1 MVRSD
6 HANNPVAKPLRLVV
20 LLGLGLSLTACAT
33 SPPGKTAFFW
43 PVGATYRVRPGDT
56 LSRIAGSYHIPYT
69 TLAAYN
75 RIRSAGRI
83 YPGEVLRIPPANY
96 VAAAPAAAAPV
107 TVAVAHIV
115 PTPRPR
121 LRLAAVTRSGPPV
134 APSAFVPTQ
143 APFTPHKQALPR
155 RLPLAVASAPQSRAL
170 PRPLL
175 PATPAPTLVA
185 RNSAPTRLLVPP
197 DAAPAAA
204 GAPRFLWPVA
214 GKVIEGFGA
223 LPDGG
228 RNDGINIATREGA
241 PIRAAASGT
250 VIYAGDGLKAYG
262 NLVLI
267 RHRDGYITAYAHA
280 ERLLVARNTHV
291 TAGEVIGYAGTTG
304 GMEVPQLHF
313 EIRHGVKPLNP
324 TPLLMASASS

>member
-6 HANNPVAKPLRLVV
+6 QASSPVATPLRLVM
-20 LLGLGLSLTACAT
+20 LLALGLSLTACAS

-43 PVGATYRVRPGDT
+43 PVGATYRVRQGDT
-56 LSRIAGSYHIPYT
+56 LSQIAGSFHLSYV

-75 RIRSAGRI
+75 RIHSAGRI

-96 VAAAPAAAAPV
+96 VAGAPAAPVIAVARAVPSPRPRPRFAAVTPWAPPVAQTAFAPARAAFTPYQQTASRPLRAAVAAAPAGA
-107 TVAVAHIV
+107 
-115 PTPRPR
+115 
-121 LRLAAVTRSGPPV
+121 
-134 APSAFVPTQ
+134 
-143 APFTPHKQALPR
+143 
-155 RLPLAVASAPQSRAL
+155 

-175 PATPAPTLVA
+175 PPAAGPAVMA
-185 RNSAPTRLLVPP
+185 RNSVPNRPLLLAP
-197 DAAPAAA
+197 DAAQTVAAV
-204 GAPRFLWPVA
+204 PRFLWPVS
-214 GKVIEGFGA
+214 GKVIEGFGV

-241 PIRAAASGT
+241 PIHAAASGT

-267 RHRDGYITAYAHA
+267 RHRDGYVTAYAHA

-291 TAGEVIGYAGTTG
+291 TAGQVIGYAGTTG

-313 EIRHGVKPLNP
+313 EIRRGVKPLNP
-324 TPLLMASASS
+324 APLLMASASS

>member
-6 HANNPVAKPLRLVV
+6 RASTALGGARRLVL
-20 LLGLGLSLTACAT
+20 LLGLGLSLTACAS

-43 PVGATYRVRPGDT
+43 PVGASYRVRPGDT
-56 LSRIAGSYHIPYT
+56 LSQIASSFHVPYT

-75 RIRSAGRI
+75 RIRSARRI
-83 YPGEVLRIPPANY
+83 YPGEVLRIPPADY
-96 VAAAPAAAAPV
+96 VAGTPATTALR
-107 TVAVAHIV
+107 VADIV

-121 LRLAAVTRSGPPV
+121 LRLAAVNRS
-134 APSAFVPTQ
+134 
-143 APFTPHKQALPR
+143 ALPQAR
-155 RLPLAVASAPQSRAL
+155 PSVASKKRAFAQRRAAPLLLARAVPAPRRVAQHGAL

-175 PATPAPTLVA
+175 APAPALVA
-185 RNSAPTRLLVPP
+185 QASFVPLPLLPP
-197 DAAPAAA
+197 
-204 GAPRFLWPVA
+204 GAPQATDVAPHFLWPVS
-214 GKVIEGFGA
+214 GKVIEAFGA
-223 LPDGG
+223 LPSGG

-280 ERLLVARNTHV
+280 ERLLVARNAHV
-291 TAGEVIGYAGTTG
+291 TAGQVIGYAGKTG
-304 GMEVPQLHF
+304 GMQVPQLHF
-313 EIRHGVKPLNP
+313 EIRHGVTPLNP
-324 TPLLMASASS
+324 APLLMASASS

>member
-1 MVRSD
+1 MVRND
-6 HANNPVAKPLRLVV
+6 HPRMRLARPLRLVV
-20 LLGLGLSLTACAT
+20 LLALGLSLTACAS
-33 SPPGKTAFFW
+33 SPPGRTAFFW

-56 LSRIAGSYHIPYT
+56 LSRIAGSFHIPYT

-75 RIRSAGRI
+75 RILSPSRI

-96 VAAAPAAAAPV
+96 VAGAPAAPV
-107 TVAVAHIV
+107 TAVARLV
-115 PTPRPR
+115 PIPRPRPR
-121 LRLAAVTRSGPPV
+121 LRLAAVTGSGLPGSG
-134 APSAFVPTQ
+134 AALAPTQ
-143 APFTPHKQALPR
+143 AVFTAHDQARPR
-155 RLPLAVASAPQSRAL
+155 RLPLGGLPAPVAQSSAL

-175 PATPAPTLVA
+175 PPASVPARVA
-185 RNSAPTRLLVPP
+185 QNRAVPRPLLPP
-197 DAAPAAA
+197 GVTQAD
-204 GAPRFLWPVA
+204 GAPRFLWPVS

-291 TAGEVIGYAGTTG
+291 TAGQVIGYAGTTG
-304 GMEVPQLHF
+304 GMQVPQLHF

-324 TPLLMASASS
+324 APLLMASASS